1 MAVRPIVLLGDPRL
15 YQPSLEVQRE
25 QLPELLAAIAD
36 LHDTM
41 RAFWIEHGW
50 GRAISAPQIGVHARI
65 VCMDDRVREPM
76 TFINPVLDQHSTDLV
91 EHWEDCMSFPE
102 LLVRL
107 TNPRRCRLRYRDVE
121 WREHEVEL
129 SDDYAELLQHEVDH
143 LDGVLSIAR
152 ARDDRSIA
160 LRRAMPAKSAQ
171 LRGEFRER
179 ARED

>member
-15 YQPSLEVQRE
+15 YQPSPEVRRE
-25 QLPELLAAIAD
+25 QLPELRSAIED

-41 RAFWIEHGW
+41 QAFWDQHGW

-65 VCMDDRVREPM
+65 VCMNDHVHPPM
-76 TFINPVLDQHSTDLV
+76 TFINPVLDRHSSELA

-107 TNPRRCRLRYRDVE
+107 VNPRRCRLRYRDVE

-143 LDGVLSIAR
+143 LDGVLSISR
-152 ARDDRSIA
+152 AIDDRSIA
-160 LRRAMPAKSAQ
+160 LRRAMPVKSTQ
-171 LRGEFRER
+171 LRGEFRELPR
-179 ARED
+179 